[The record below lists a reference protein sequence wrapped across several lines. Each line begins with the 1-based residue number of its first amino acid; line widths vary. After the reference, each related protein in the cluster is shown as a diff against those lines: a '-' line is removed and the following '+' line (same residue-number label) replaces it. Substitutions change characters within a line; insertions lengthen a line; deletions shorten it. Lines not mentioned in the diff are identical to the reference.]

1 MMKDIAVIPSFE
13 ATFLTIKHELIGTR
27 LIIIRLLC
35 LYLDLYVIILLK
47 GLKMIANNLFK

>member
-1 MMKDIAVIPSFE
+1 MKDIAVIPSFE